1 MIVEL
6 VQTQTSDGLRLHGAL
21 NKHPGVEGI
30 APSVVIC
37 LHGVASNFYTSSMMA
52 TLANGIASEQFDV
65 LRVNTRGRDNCCT
78 MATNRGGTRMGA
90 AYEIIDDCRRDVDA
104 WVDLCKSRGYKRVVL
119 LGHSLG
125 AIKVIYA
132 EANDPHEL
140 VSQVIALSPPRLS
153 HMAFINGPR
162 SAEYDQSLAVADQA
176 MAMGQPG
183 KLIDITFPFPLLIAA
198 GSYVDKYGPGE
209 RYNILEHVAHLR
221 TPTRICFGSEEL
233 TGSVA
238 FEGLPELISERVAGS
253 RAEMLTT
260 VNVIDGA
267 DHMYSQRRDELVAW
281 VGRHL
286 MDADC

>member
-21 NKHPGVEGI
+21 NQHPDVDGHAAGV
-30 APSVVIC
+30 VVC
-37 LHGVASNFYTSSMMA
+37 FHGVASNFYTSSMMA
-52 TLANGIASEQFDV
+52 TLASEIASDQYDV

-104 WVDLCKSRGYKRVVL
+104 WIDLCKSRGYEQVVL

-132 EANDPHEL
+132 EANDPHEE

-221 TPTRICFGSEEL
+221 TPTQVCFGSEEL

-253 RAEMLTT
+253 GAESMVT
-260 VNVIDGA
+260 VDVVDGA
-267 DHMYSQRRDELVAW
+267 DHMYSQRRDELSTW
-281 VGRHL
+281 VTRQL
-286 MDADC
+286 MDD

>member
-52 TLANGIASEQFDV
+52 TLANGIASLQFDV

-183 KLIDITFPFPLLIAA
+183 KLIDIMFPFPLLIAA

>member
-183 KLIDITFPFPLLIAA
+183 KLIDIMFPFPLLIAA

-260 VNVIDGA
+260 VDVIDGA